1 MEYSGNRPIKTTIS
15 LSPKI
20 MEKVDSYAEEL
31 GLNRSATI
39 SVLVNQAFSYQDQV
53 REVAEFNKNFASY
66 SEDMKKAIGG
76 LNKLGK
82 TK

>member
-1 MEYSGNRPIKTTIS
+1 MEYDDNKPVKTSVS

-20 MEKVDSYAEEL
+20 VKKIDDYAEVL

-39 SVLVNQAFSYQDQV
+39 SVLVNQAFSYQEQV
-53 REVAEFNKNFASY
+53 KEVAEFNKNFEKY

-76 LNKLGK
+76 LKKVGK

>member
-1 MEYSGNRPIKTTIS
+1 MEYDGNKPLKTTIS

-20 MEKVDSYAEEL
+20 MEKVDSYSEEL

-39 SVLVNQAFSYQDQV
+39 AVLVNQAFSYQEQV
-53 REVAEFNKNFASY
+53 KEVAEFNKNFASY
-66 SEDMKKAIGG
+66 SEEMKKAIGG
-76 LNKLGK
+76 LNKGGK